1 MLRKQRLDKKGIDM
15 KDNKVEEEV
24 AKMAKV
30 ENHENSDEAI
40 SSTEKD
46 EINQTAIPGT
56 SKSGENENPSRETG
70 SKSMSNNRKQSS

>member
-40 SSTEKD
+40 SNTEED

-56 SKSGENENPSRETG
+56 SNQERMKILQGKREV
-70 SKSMSNNRKQSS
+70 RV